1 MTDVVVQTVSTP
13 LDSRRLPAVVSE
25 IDVSIVTY
33 EPEPGSLAKLLASL
47 EVPASAAIRCN
58 LHIRDNTLDNVGF
71 GRGHNANVARGCA
84 PFVLLINQDCV
95 LEPGVL
101 EALVER
107 AHADPPDV
115 AAWELRQIPYEH
127 PKTYDP
133 VTLETVWV
141 SGAAVLVRRSA
152 FESVGGFDPR
162 IFMYGE
168 DVDLSWRLRA
178 AGWRLLYQPKLA
190 VVHRTYREAGE
201 VKPTQVFGGVFASLC
216 LRARYGGW
224 LRTLQGLVLL
234 AAEIAARES
243 FPGRRRGLAKAG
255 LRFLAQWRHF
265 AMSRVRPTGTFKP
278 LFAGW
283 SYEPRRQGAFHRFSS
298 QQEKARRPRPLVS
311 ILIRTRGRPAL
322 LREALASCANQT
334 YAQLEVVVI
343 EDGPARSQSVI
354 DEFAVRLA
362 IRYRATGE
370 AVGRARAGNLAM
382 REARGAWLNFLD
394 DDDAFFADHVEV
406 LVDAV
411 QRSGLPAAYALAWE
425 FLDRPDA
432 HRDDVRPASR
442 HYQSFDR
449 FLLWHHNYLPIQTV
463 LFSRELFET
472 LGGFAE
478 DMECLEDWNLWT
490 RYCLANDFEF
500 VEKTTSKYRVPEHA
514 ALAAERQEVLDG
526 AYAGAVERQREL
538 RISISP
544 REITEML
551 DAHARKETLM
561 MVTRSDLRRFI
572 GRHRML
578 ARAATYRQSVHRIV
592 RRLGWVK

>member
-13 LDSRRLPAVVSE
+13 LDSRRASALLRE

-33 EPEPGSLAKLLASL
+33 EPQPDALANLLASL
-47 EVPASAAIRCN
+47 ELPAGTGIRRN
-58 LHIRDNTLDNVGF
+58 VLIHDNTLDNVGF
-71 GRGHNANVARGCA
+71 GRGHNANMARGSA
-84 PFVLLINQDCV
+84 PFVLLVNQDCV

-107 AHADPPDV
+107 AHADAPDV

-152 FESVGGFDPR
+152 FESVGGFDAR

-178 AGWRLLYQPKLA
+178 AGWRLVYLPKLA
-190 VVHRTYREAGE
+190 AVHPTYREPGE
-201 VKPTQVFGGVFASLC
+201 VKPLQVFGGVFASLC

-224 LRTLQGLVLL
+224 ARTLQGFVLL
-234 AAEIAARES
+234 AGEIAARES
-243 FPGRRRGLAKAG
+243 FPGRRRGLLKAG
-255 LRFLAQWRHF
+255 ARFLREWRHF
-265 AMSRVRPTGTFKP
+265 ASSRVRAKGTFKP
-278 LFAGW
+278 FFAGW
-283 SYEPRRQGAFHRFSS
+283 SYEPRRQGAFHRFSTA
-298 QQEKARRPRPLVS
+298 QEKAGRPRPLVS
-311 ILIRTRGRPAL
+311 ILIRTCGRPAL
-322 LREALASCANQT
+322 LREALASCAHQT
-334 YAQLEVVVI
+334 YAPLEVVVV
-343 EDGPARSQSVI
+343 EDGQELSRAVV
-354 DEFAVRLA
+354 DEFKDRLA
-362 IRYRATGE
+362 IRYLATGQ
-370 AVGRARAGNLAM
+370 AAGRARAGNLAM

-406 LVDAV
+406 LVEAV

-432 HRDDVRPASR
+432 HRDDLRPASR
-442 HYQSFDR
+442 HYQRFDR
-449 FLLWHHNYLPIQTV
+449 FQLWHHNYLPIQTV
-463 LFSRELFET
+463 LFSRRLFET

-500 VEKTTSKYRVPEHA
+500 VEKTTSKYRVPEQA
-514 ALAAERQEVLDG
+514 ALAAERQAVLDD
-526 AYAGAVERQREL
+526 AYDSAVERQREL

-544 REITEML
+544 REISEML

-572 GRHRML
+572 GRHRLL
-578 ARAATYRQSVHRIV
+578 ARAATYRQSLHRIV
-592 RRLGWVK
+592 RRLGWFK

>member
-1 MTDVVVQTVSTP
+1 MTDCAVQAASTP
-13 LDSRRLPAVVSE
+13 LDSRRVSAALRE

-33 EPEPGSLAKLLASL
+33 EPAPDALANLLASL
-47 EVPASAAIRCN
+47 EAPARGAIRRN
-58 LHIRDNTLDNVGF
+58 LLIHDNTHDNVGF
-71 GRGHNANVARGCA
+71 GRGHNANVARGSA

-101 EALVER
+101 EALLER
-107 AHADPPDV
+107 AHGDPADV

-127 PKTYDP
+127 PKIYDP

-152 FESVGGFDPR
+152 FEAVGGFDAR

-190 VVHRTYREAGE
+190 VIHHTYREAGE
-201 VKPTQVFGGVFASLC
+201 VKPLQVFGGVFASLC

-224 LRTLQGLVLL
+224 ARVLQGLGLL
-234 AAEIAARES
+234 AGEIAAHES
-243 FPGRRRGLAKAG
+243 FAGRRRGLVKAG
-255 LRFLAQWRHF
+255 VRFLAQWRYF
-265 AMSRVRPTGTFKP
+265 TASRVRATASFKP
-278 LFAGW
+278 FFAGW
-283 SYEPRRQGAFHRFSS
+283 SYEPRRQGAFHRFASGT
-298 QQEKARRPRPLVS
+298 QKAPCARPLVS
-311 ILIRTRGRPAL
+311 ILIRTCGRPAL
-322 LREALASCANQT
+322 LREALASCAHQT
-334 YAQLEVVVI
+334 YAPLEVVVI
-343 EDGPARSQSVI
+343 EDGPARSQAAI
-354 DEFAVRLA
+354 DEFADRLQ
-362 IRYRATGE
+362 IRYLASGA

-382 REARGAWLNFLD
+382 REARGAWFNFLD
-394 DDDAFFADHVEV
+394 DDDALFADHVEV

-411 QRSGLPAAYALAWE
+411 QRSGSPAAYALAWE
-425 FLDRPDA
+425 FLDRPNA

-442 HYQSFDR
+442 HYQRFDR

-463 LFSRELFET
+463 LFSRRLFET

-490 RYCLANDFEF
+490 RYSLANDFEF
-500 VEKTTSKYRVPEHA
+500 VEKTTSKYRVPQHA
-514 ALAAERQEVLDG
+514 AVAAERQQVLDH
-526 AYAGAVERQREL
+526 AYAGALERQREL

-551 DAHARKETLM
+551 DAHARKETLL

-572 GRHRML
+572 GRHPVL
-578 ARAATYRQSVHRIV
+578 ARAATYRESMRRIV
-592 RRLGWVK
+592 RRLGWAK

>member
-1 MTDVVVQTVSTP
+1 MTDCAVQAVSTP
-13 LDSRRLPAVVSE
+13 LDLHRATAAVRE

-33 EPEPGSLAKLLASL
+33 EPQPDSLANLLASV
-47 EVPASAAIRCN
+47 EAPAGGAIRRN
-58 LHIRDNTLDNVGF
+58 FLIHDNTLENLGF
-71 GRGHNANVARGCA
+71 GRGHNANVARGSA

-101 EALVER
+101 EALLER
-107 AHADPPDV
+107 AHADPDDV

-141 SGAAVLVRRSA
+141 SGAAVLVRRAA
-152 FESVGGFDPR
+152 FEAVGGFDPR

-190 VVHRTYREAGE
+190 VIHHTYRQAGE
-201 VKPTQVFGGVFASLC
+201 VKPLQVFGGVFASLC

-224 LRTLQGLVLL
+224 ARTLQGLVLL
-234 AAEIAARES
+234 AGQIAARES
-243 FPGRRRGLAKAG
+243 FPGRRRGLVKAG
-255 LRFLAQWRHF
+255 MRFVAEWRHF
-265 AMSRVRPTGTFKP
+265 AASRVRATAAFKP
-278 LFAGW
+278 FFAGW

-298 QQEKARRPRPLVS
+298 HQEKSRQPRPLVS
-311 ILIRTRGRPAL
+311 ILIRTCGRPAL

-334 YAQLEVVVI
+334 YAPLEVVVI
-343 EDGPARSQSVI
+343 EDGPARSQAVI
-354 DEFAVRLA
+354 DTFSDRLV
-362 IRYRATGE
+362 IRYHATGHT
-370 AVGRARAGNLAM
+370 VGRARAGNLAM
-382 REARGAWLNFLD
+382 QHARGAWLNFLD

-406 LVDAV
+406 LVEAV

-425 FLDRPDA
+425 FLDRPNAHCDDA
-432 HRDDVRPASR
+432 RPASR
-442 HYQSFDR
+442 HYQRFDR

-463 LFSRELFET
+463 LFSRRLFER

-478 DMECLEDWNLWT
+478 DMDCLEDWNLWT
-490 RYCLANDFEF
+490 RYCLENDFEF
-500 VEKTTSKYRVPEHA
+500 VEKTTSKYRVPEQSSVA
-514 ALAAERQEVLDG
+514 AGRQEALDN
-526 AYAGAVERQREL
+526 AYAGAIERQREL

-544 REITEML
+544 REISEML
-551 DAHARKETLM
+551 DAHARKETLV

-572 GRHRML
+572 GRHRAL
-578 ARAATYRQSVHRIV
+578 ARLAAYRQSVHRIV
-592 RRLGWVK
+592 RRLGCAK